1 MHKMMAL
8 AARLLLLVASGGCC
22 HTEFPCWS
30 HPGSEDVQLR
40 RAVRYDPYPEIE
52 DGPTNAGVRPREFD
66 QPPPEPSR
74 SRWFLN
80 QWQ

>member
-1 MHKMMAL
+1 MHKMTLSAVG
-8 AARLLLLVASGGCC
+8 LLVLVAVCGCC
-22 HTEFPCWS
+22 HTEFPSWS
-30 HPGSEDVQLR
+30 HPGSEDVQVR
-40 RAVRYDPYPEIE
+40 RALRYDPYPQVEN
-52 DGPTNAGVRPREFD
+52 GPATAGVRPREFD